1 MGAKRILVGEF
12 GRPHGVRGLLRLRS
26 FTEAPEAIAAY
37 GTLTDES
44 GQRSFAVEVLP
55 GGLARVRGVG
65 DRDSAARLTGV
76 KLYVLRDALPPTDE
90 DEFYLSDLIGLSAVG
105 EDGTVLGRV
114 MSVEDFGA
122 GPFLTLRDAKGRDRE
137 VPFTR
142 ACVPVVDLAAGRC
155 TVVPPEEIVVQP
167 ENASEKGEG
176 EAA

>member
-12 GRPHGVRGLLRLRS
+12 GRPHGVKGLLRLRS

-55 GGLARVRGVG
+55 GGLARVRGVS
-65 DRDSAARLTGV
+65 DRDAAARLTGV
-76 KLYVLRDALPPTDE
+76 RLYVPREALPPTEE

-105 EDGTVLGRV
+105 EDGAVLGRIV
-114 MSVEDFGA
+114 SVDDFGGGA
-122 GPFLTLRDAKGRDRE
+122 FVPLRDAKGRDRE
-137 VPFTR
+137 IPFTR
-142 ACVPVVDLAAGRC
+142 ACVPVVDVAGGRC

-167 ENASEKGEG
+167 ESDSEKGEG